1 MANKPTDTGTAGET
15 PMPPTGVYY
24 VTVGKERERVVVK
37 REALDVDALKEE
49 RKATEERLA
58 AIPGEPDDKELL
70 AWARE
75 HYPRMDYSA
84 ERAALEA
91 RLSEIKEALGE

>member
-1 MANKPTDTGTAGET
+1 MAGKPTETGTTGET
-15 PMPPTGVYY
+15 PLPPAGVYY
-24 VTVGKERERVVVK
+24 ADDGKGRVKVTVKTER
-37 REALDVDALKEE
+37 LDVDALKEE

-58 AIPGEPDDKELL
+58 AIPGEPDDKEML

-91 RLSEIKEALGE
+91 RLSEIVTALGE

>member
-1 MANKPTDTGTAGET
+1 MTGKPTETGKPEET
-15 PMPPTGVYY
+15 PMPAAGVYY

-37 REALDVDALKEE
+37 RESLDVDALKEE

-91 RLSEIKEALGE
+91 RVSEIVTALGE